1 MGAATA
7 AGVSVTPL
15 SALGVPTVYACVNA
29 VSRSISSI
37 PLKLYRRKV
46 GGGKEV
52 ATDHR
57 LYTLLHDAPNP
68 DMTSARFRRTMQ
80 ANATLRNNAYAL
92 IVRNGLG
99 EVIELWP
106 IPNGDIKADVNAAG
120 RLQYKIKEE
129 VYDSRRILHLSG
141 LTLNGVD
148 GLDLVGSAREA
159 IGLAVALQDHGARY
173 FSNASTPSLG
183 IEIPQAMTPDQLKKF
198 AESWDT
204 ANTGKNRH
212 KRSIL
217 FGGAKF
223 ASIPQTNNEQSQFI
237 QAKIYQDKC
246 IAQIFGV
253 PQIKAGITDAA
264 HFNNVEQENLNYS
277 KDTLAG
283 WCKEWE
289 QALNQKLLTEKER
302 TELFFEFSLDGL
314 LRGDA
319 AARAAFYQSAIQNG
333 WMTRN
338 EARELENLNPAD
350 GLDQFVMSQNVQ
362 LLDASGAPVAPAADP
377 ASANIP

>member
-1 MGAATA
+1 
-7 AGVSVTPL
+7 
-15 SALGVPTVYACVNA
+15 
-29 VSRSISSI
+29 
-37 PLKLYRRKV
+37 
-46 GGGKEV
+46 
-52 ATDHR
+52 
-57 LYTLLHDAPNP
+57 
-68 DMTSARFRRTMQ
+68 
-80 ANATLRNNAYAL
+80 
-92 IVRNGLG
+92 
-99 EVIELWP
+99 VIELWP
-106 IPNGDIKADVNAAG
+106 IPNSDIKADVNAAG
-120 RLQYKIKEE
+120 RLQYKIKDE

-183 IEIPQAMTPDQLKKF
+183 IEIPQAMTPEQLKKF
-198 AESWDT
+198 AEAWDT

-223 ASIPQTNNEQSQFI
+223 ASVPQTNNEQSQFI

-246 IAQIFGV
+246 IAQVFGV

-289 QALNQKLLTEKER
+289 QSLNQKLLTEQER
-302 TELFFEFSLDGL
+302 ATLFFEFSLDGL

-362 LLDASGAPVAPAADP
+362 LLDESGAPVVPATDP
-377 ASANIP
+377 ASANTP